1 MSVSVSQQ
9 PTHNRGFLRS
19 NGVEVSVFAMMAGL
33 GVAMF
38 LALTIL
44 GGDPPAEPT
53 NNDNTTQWQEQLNP
67 PVIEE
72 QPSIGGSVEVPAP
85 QS

>member
-1 MSVSVSQQ
+1 MSAYATQTS
-9 PTHNRGFLRS
+9 HNRGFLRS

-44 GGDPPAEPT
+44 GGDGPTSLGETPQGESRQNAAEPAYQT
-53 NNDNTTQWQEQLNP
+53 GPLT
-67 PVIEE
+67 
-72 QPSIGGSVEVPAP
+72 IGGTGSRTPSD
-85 QS
+85 Q

>member
-38 LALTIL
+38 LALSIL
-44 GGDPPAEPT
+44 GSDPPNEPANKD
-53 NNDNTTQWQEQLNP
+53 NNSQWPDQVDQP
-67 PVIEE
+67 FVEE
-72 QPSIGGSVEVPAP
+72 QPSIGGSIETAVP
-85 QS
+85 